1 MRKLIAI
8 TAFAGGLLLVLIPR
22 YIFPA
27 CEYLGRPAMH
37 CSDTARAEYFIGAL
51 LLVASGAVYFSKL
64 DLSVVSG
71 ASVVFVLSA
80 VAGLAPDKYGYCRSQ
95 MMACNYGMVPSV
107 RFIAVIMAIMMFIII
122 ISRALSYRKKGKA

>member
-8 TAFAGGLLLVLIPR
+8 TAFAGGLLLLLIPR

-27 CEYLGRPAMH
+27 CEYLGHPAMH
-37 CSDTARAEYFIGAL
+37 CSESARAEYFIGAL
-51 LLVASGAVYFSKL
+51 LLAASGATYFLKS
-64 DLSVVSG
+64 DRSVVMG
-71 ASVVFVLSA
+71 ASVVFVLSV
-80 VAGLAPDKYGYCRSQ
+80 VAALAPDKYGYCRNP